1 MAAMTATGS
10 NATTRHVRSNDR
22 FRGQERTIYAQIYA
36 VQQIRVNVCVII
48 SVLGTG
54 GAEHCDH

>member
-1 MAAMTATGS
+1 MATMGRYWLERDHPAMSALMTQ
-10 NATTRHVRSNDR
+10 
-22 FRGQERTIYAQIYA
+22 QERTRYAQIYA

-48 SVLGTG
+48 SVLGTE